1 MNFFYLAGLYFVF
14 LKRVFSKPEKQ
25 KFYLKN
31 IFTELWNLGISSIG
45 IVAIISFF
53 IGAVITLQTAYNV
66 TSPLFPLYLI
76 GLGTRDSMIL
86 EFSSTIVS
94 LILAGKIGSSIAGEI
109 GTMRVTEQID
119 ALETMGVNPASFL
132 VMPKIVAM
140 LVMSPVLNIFSVF
153 IGILGGYITVWAT
166 SVIPLNDFLYGVTTE
181 FIPFYV
187 TYSLVKSTVFGFII
201 TSVSA
206 FQGFYVKGGSL
217 EVGRAGTRSVVYSS
231 ILILIFNLILT
242 QLLLA

>member
-1 MNFFYLAGLYFVF
+1 MNFFYLAGQYFVF
-14 LKRVFSKPEKQ
+14 LRRVFAKPEKQ
-25 KFYLKN
+25 KLYLRN
-31 IFTELWNLGISSIG
+31 ILTELWNLGVGSLG
-45 IVAIISFF
+45 IVVIISAF

-66 TSPLFPLYLI
+66 TSPLFPLFLI

-94 LILAGKIGSSIAGEI
+94 LILAGKVGSSIAGEI

-119 ALETMGVNPASFL
+119 ALEIMGVNSASFL
-132 VMPKIVAM
+132 IMPKIVAM
-140 LVMSPVLNIFSVF
+140 VLIAPVLNILSVF
-153 IGILGGYITVWAT
+153 IGIFGGFLTIEAT
-166 SVIPLNDFLYGVTTE
+166 AVIPTEDFLYGLTVE

-187 TYSLVKSTVFGFII
+187 TYSLIKSVVFSFII
-201 TSVSA
+201 TSVSS
-206 FQGFYVKGGSL
+206 FQGYYVKGGSL
-217 EVGRAGTRSVVYSS
+217 EVGRAGTRAVVYSS